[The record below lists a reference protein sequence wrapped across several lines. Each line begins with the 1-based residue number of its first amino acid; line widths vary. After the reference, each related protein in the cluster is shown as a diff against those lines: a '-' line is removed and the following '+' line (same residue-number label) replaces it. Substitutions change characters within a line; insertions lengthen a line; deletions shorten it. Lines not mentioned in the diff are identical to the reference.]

1 MVMRRIENEHGCT
14 LSNSEDISTN
24 GNNHAPPLL
33 IFQMRED
40 VAGLN
45 FNAMIARIKIL
56 TTLVMIISRLMIT
69 GLRAP

>member
-1 MVMRRIENEHGCT
+1 MVITRIEHEHGCT

-24 GNNHAPPLL
+24 GNSHAPPLL

-45 FNAMIARIKIL
+45 FNAMIARMKIL
-56 TTLVMIISRLMIT
+56 TTLVMIISRLMVT
-69 GLRAP
+69 ESRAP